1 MYILLYIRALLHNLH
16 VSDMKKLEKY
26 NSVKEMK
33 ATTTTKKVSAA
44 VVEERHNEF
53 ASFIHYL
60 RGDDVK
66 TSSENNKPA
75 NKIPHELR

>member
-1 MYILLYIRALLHNLH
+1 
-16 VSDMKKLEKY
+16 
-26 NSVKEMK
+26 MK
-33 ATTTTKKVSAA
+33 AATTTKKVSAA